1 MIKTYN
7 NKNSFDTGLS
17 SKDQFFTF
25 KGEFYMTK
33 LERLQKDSAELENF
47 VEQLATEG
55 KQELVKKIQAKKKF
69 LDEKVKKLTEL
80 AA

>member
-1 MIKTYN
+1 
-7 NKNSFDTGLS
+7 
-17 SKDQFFTF
+17 
-25 KGEFYMTK
+25 MTK